1 MLYGPAIEF
10 YFEWL
15 ISEITEKA
23 NHHAAERLY
32 HLALLS
38 VKSLG
43 EVCGKRPEFFR
54 PIARHQ
60 LIWPCFTAWGKDSE
74 RMNKALMKF
83 LNLGEAAPLNTARDG
98 RKSFSLVESTETYIA
113 YQIWQMIEYFRR
125 EEQNISDFE
134 PSCSLILPDLPGI
147 RDVHK
152 TGLSDAQIEKLKTL
166 SPLSRQN
173 FLEWWKLGESAFV
186 HHYGKDFENHKDFSG
201 YWNGDAYK
209 ENVPGKPGQ
218 KRLVQ
223 NARALIRRDIKKQIK
238 QAFRSIA
245 PKSPPVC

>member
-1 MLYGPAIEF
+1 
-10 YFEWL
+10 
-15 ISEITEKA
+15 
-23 NHHAAERLY
+23 
-32 HLALLS
+32 
-38 VKSLG
+38 
-43 EVCGKRPEFFR
+43 
-54 PIARHQ
+54 
-60 LIWPCFTAWGKDSE
+60 
-74 RMNKALMKF
+74 
-83 LNLGEAAPLNTARDG
+83 
-98 RKSFSLVESTETYIA
+98 
-113 YQIWQMIEYFRR
+113 
-125 EEQNISDFE
+125 
-134 PSCSLILPDLPGI
+134 LPDLPGI

-223 NARALIRRDIKKQIK
+223 NARALIRRDIKKTN
-238 QAFRSIA
+238 QASLPQHRAQVSA
-245 PKSPPVC
+245 RVLNRGLLYPMNLPPG